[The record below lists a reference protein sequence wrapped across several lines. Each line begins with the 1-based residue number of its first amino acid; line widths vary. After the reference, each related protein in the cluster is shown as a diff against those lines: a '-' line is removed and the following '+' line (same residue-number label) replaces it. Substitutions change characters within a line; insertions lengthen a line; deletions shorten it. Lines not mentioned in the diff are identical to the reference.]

1 MNSLAALLSP
11 VALLLPAVAGPL
23 SGVLGQEPA
32 GQEAIGREATARAT
46 PESEKPAMG
55 FDASR
60 IEPYRIVQEARR
72 PPVQQQV
79 RIEQRV
85 IIRIAPSSPAARERM
100 MAALSRRSPETK
112 FRERKLDGCIA
123 VDSIAGVA
131 PAEQNRLLLFMRDRQ
146 ILTAA
151 LDRSCNPEDYYSG
164 FYVERNED
172 GQICAR
178 RDRLQSRAGAS
189 CQVSQLNHL
198 VAVRD

>member
-1 MNSLAALLSP
+1 MRSECTEPMNSLAVFLSP
-11 VALLLPAVAGPL
+11 LAVLLPAVAGGLP
-23 SGVLGQEPA
+23 GVPA
-32 GQEAIGREATARAT
+32 NEGVARAT
-46 PESEKPAMG
+46 PEAEKPAMG
-55 FDASR
+55 FDAAG
-60 IEPYRIVQEARR
+60 IEPFRIVEEARR

-100 MAALSRRSPETK
+100 LAALPRRSSETK
-112 FRERKLDGCIA
+112 FRERKLDGCIDVEA
-123 VDSIAGVA
+123 IAGVA
-131 PAEQNRLLLFMRDRQ
+131 PAEQNRLLLFMRDRR

-151 LDRSCNPEDYYSG
+151 LERACNPQDYYSG
-164 FYVERNED
+164 FYVERNDD

-189 CQVSQLNHL
+189 CQVSQLNRL